1 MGDGME
7 VKCSATVYF
16 YKDSFEKPVVILQGD
31 WTGKELSRVEVLFRK
46 QYRHYIRERMREG
59 KSINAKSTE
68 DKEKSD
74 E

>member
-1 MGDGME
+1 MSDEME

-16 YKDSFEKPVVILQGD
+16 YRDSFEKPVIILQGD
-31 WTGKELSRVEVLFRK
+31 WTGKELSRIEILFRK
-46 QYRHYIRERMREG
+46 QYRHYLRERMREG
-59 KSINAKSTE
+59 KSINARSIK